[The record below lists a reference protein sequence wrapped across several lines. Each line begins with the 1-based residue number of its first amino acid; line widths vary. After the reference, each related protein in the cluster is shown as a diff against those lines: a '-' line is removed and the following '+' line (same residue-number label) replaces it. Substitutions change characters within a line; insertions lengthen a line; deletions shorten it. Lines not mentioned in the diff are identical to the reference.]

1 MAKTLTINIPA
12 PGVRTTFATR
22 ARRRA
27 GIGGFMGAPVQ
38 PPLPAANVFAG
49 RGLGAFY
56 GHPATGPANFFAPL
70 ARGLR
75 SYYGKPATP
84 PANFF
89 APLAR
94 GMKSFFARTP
104 QPPLPA
110 SSPLGRGIASFY
122 TRPVRVPLPAANV
135 FVGHDCSTCTKRC
148 FKRRGM
154 GDLPGINYA
163 WNAAG
168 VDPGTAPTVMSVDN
182 GSLVDQGGGFN
193 PSQVYTGSAIHRST
207 RTTKR

>member
-27 GIGGFMGAPVQ
+27 GMGAFVGAPAR

-75 SYYGKPATP
+75 SYYASP
-84 PANFF
+84 P
-89 APLAR
+89 R
-94 GMKSFFARTP
+94 R
-104 QPPLPA
+104 PPTSL
-110 SSPLGRGIASFY
+110 LRW
-122 TRPVRVPLPAANV
+122 RAA
-135 FVGHDCSTCTKRC
+135 
-148 FKRRGM
+148 
-154 GDLPGINYA
+154 
-163 WNAAG
+163 
-168 VDPGTAPTVMSVDN
+168 
-182 GSLVDQGGGFN
+182 
-193 PSQVYTGSAIHRST
+193 
-207 RTTKR
+207 